1 MGKYRILSMDP
12 LKRQKT
18 LGNIGVFDIETNRW
32 ADQKDLVGLT
42 EEQIKTRWHDAP
54 IIPFLLCY
62 HDAEKDLTFEGP
74 DCCEQFLR
82 QHLTHKN
89 RGKTIFSHNGGKFDL
104 IALYQSLVRDKRLS
118 QKFFARPIMQGSRIL
133 ILIINSMDKKNN
145 WTFRDSFAL
154 LPSSLDYLSK
164 SFKITH
170 PKLPMPTKPYDEAKK
185 EWATYCLTDCYALYD
200 VLKDFNDIIIDIG
213 GCVKSTIASTALAT
227 FRLKF
232 QNMPFYT
239 YFEYNEVFRNAYYG
253 GRSEVITLLAPERNG
268 PYYYYDVNS
277 MYPSVMADNIFPI
290 SRPQSVRYTNLEQCT
305 GKCGIMECD
314 VYAPE
319 DLLDIP
325 ILPYHSEEMKKLIFP
340 LGRWS
345 GFYEF
350 SLIEKA
356 IKYGYEITPHRIWE
370 FEGEPVFHDFVNTLY
385 DIRMKSEGAKQ
396 YIMKNLLNS
405 AYGKYAERPERHEL
419 ITDPNADI
427 TGLSM
432 VDETF
437 GYMLRTYVR
446 NSPHHLPAISI
457 RVTALAQL
465 KLYSLIEQ
473 IQHLGGTIYYMDTDS
488 IMTNVRLP
496 TSMILGDIKLEYDWK
511 RGVFLSQKSY
521 IIDPFEGPPKVVMK
535 GFTELKKKMNTYEQ
549 WEELLLTEDFSKC
562 FEHTVRPA
570 SLNEIRIRGLS
581 GFVTLHQKRQL
592 ASIADKRLINPDFST
607 RPIILNEW

>member
-1 MGKYRILSMDP
+1 
-12 LKRQKT
+12 
-18 LGNIGVFDIETNRW
+18 
-32 ADQKDLVGLT
+32 
-42 EEQIKTRWHDAP
+42 
-54 IIPFLLCY
+54 
-62 HDAEKDLTFEGP
+62 
-74 DCCEQFLR
+74 
-82 QHLTHKN
+82 
-89 RGKTIFSHNGGKFDL
+89 
-104 IALYQSLVRDKRLS
+104 
-118 QKFFARPIMQGSRIL
+118 
-133 ILIINSMDKKNN
+133 
-145 WTFRDSFAL
+145 
-154 LPSSLDYLSK
+154 
-164 SFKITH
+164 
-170 PKLPMPTKPYDEAKK
+170 
-185 EWATYCLTDCYALYD
+185 
-200 VLKDFNDIIIDIG
+200 
-213 GCVKSTIASTALAT
+213 
-227 FRLKF
+227 
-232 QNMPFYT
+232 
-239 YFEYNEVFRNAYYG
+239 
-253 GRSEVITLLAPERNG
+253 
-268 PYYYYDVNS
+268 
-277 MYPSVMADNIFPI
+277 
-290 SRPQSVRYTNLEQCT
+290 
-305 GKCGIMECD
+305 
-314 VYAPE
+314 
-319 DLLDIP
+319 
-325 ILPYHSEEMKKLIFP
+325 
-340 LGRWS
+340 
-345 GFYEF
+345 
-350 SLIEKA
+350 
-356 IKYGYEITPHRIWE
+356 
-370 FEGEPVFHDFVNTLY
+370 
-385 DIRMKSEGAKQ
+385 
-396 YIMKNLLNS
+396 MKNLLNS

-496 TSMILGDIKLEYDWK
+496 TSKTLGDIKLEYDWK

-607 RPIILNEW
+607 RPIILNE